1 MRGVLYLLVGMV
13 NVFDEGFPSEG
24 EDVENDGGGFLR
36 SLDDKS
42 FDGFVKKKISMHAW
56 VNGVLRNVLKGKTQ
70 FGFYVLNSIH
80 SCRKPRLSPASA
92 ALFPIPM
99 PFEGIW
105 DLDPKRLGPERRF
118 RLAVQRATTW
128 SSWL

>member
-56 VNGVLRNVLKGKTQ
+56 VNGSSSPSQRSEGK
-70 FGFYVLNSIH
+70 
-80 SCRKPRLSPASA
+80 
-92 ALFPIPM
+92 
-99 PFEGIW
+99 
-105 DLDPKRLGPERRF
+105 DPVWFLCLEFNPQLPE
-118 RLAVQRATTW
+118 A
-128 SSWL
+128 